1 MSETAMSENSRPIV
15 DPQVRTAARKAVIV
29 YGIARCAL
37 FIVLTAIIQ
46 GIAVAIG
53 APVPILISAT
63 LALIL
68 AMPLSMFVF
77 KGIRVQATQAVA
89 LWSAQRKA
97 EKDWVKSELSSR

>member
-1 MSETAMSENSRPIV
+1 MSETAMPENSRPIV
-15 DPQVRTAARKAVIV
+15 DPQVKTAARKAVIV
-29 YGIARCAL
+29 YGLARCAL

-63 LALIL
+63 LALIV

-77 KGIRVQATQAVA
+77 KGIRVHATEAVA

-97 EKDWVKSELSSR
+97 EKNWVKNELANR